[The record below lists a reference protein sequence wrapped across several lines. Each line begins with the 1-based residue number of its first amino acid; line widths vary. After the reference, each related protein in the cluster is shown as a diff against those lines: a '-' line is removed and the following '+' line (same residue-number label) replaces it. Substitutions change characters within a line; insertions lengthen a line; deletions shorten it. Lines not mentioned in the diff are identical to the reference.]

1 VSWIK
6 VAHNTMTGVRTISVE
21 VSDSATRFE
30 VISVYDFRRHGFH
43 TA

>member
-1 VSWIK
+1 M
-6 VAHNTMTGVRTISVE
+6 AHGTMTGVGTISIE
-21 VSDSATRFE
+21 VSDSATRFV